1 MPLTAP
7 AVLKSS
13 VWSTRLSA
21 GLIGLLAIGLTTCR
35 SACASA
41 VTQGLN
47 LCTSTL
53 LPSLFPFFVL
63 SGLTIETGLAQRLG
77 NLFARPMAYFFQRP
91 GTSAALFFL
100 GALGGYPTGARAV
113 VQLYQQGQ
121 CSRSDAERMLA
132 LCNNCGPGFFL
143 GVVGGMLLDSTAAG
157 FALWIIHL
165 ITALLCALPF
175 RNRTFVGTIPPASP
189 KPKHLPQALTASV
202 SAAVQSTLGVCGF
215 VLFFSVLLCLLQES
229 GLLPL
234 LSSFPTRLF
243 GSKAFGQALT
253 AGLFEIS
260 CGVTALAGCTVSHPL
275 KGAAAA
281 FLLSFGGCSVLFQT
295 MQQTE
300 NTDLSLRLV
309 IKEKSLQA
317 LLAAVT
323 AYLYLSVSKNNISL
337 SIAFLHHVNPFFCFS
352 VSALLLLFC
361 FFALVKARKK
371 RYNTK

>member
-1 MPLTAP
+1 
-7 AVLKSS
+7 
-13 VWSTRLSA
+13 
-21 GLIGLLAIGLTTCR
+21 
-35 SACASA
+35 
-41 VTQGLN
+41 
-47 LCTSTL
+47 
-53 LPSLFPFFVL
+53 
-63 SGLTIETGLAQRLG
+63 
-77 NLFARPMAYFFQRP
+77 
-91 GTSAALFFL
+91 
-100 GALGGYPTGARAV
+100 
-113 VQLYQQGQ
+113 
-121 CSRSDAERMLA
+121 
-132 LCNNCGPGFFL
+132 
-143 GVVGGMLLDSTAAG
+143 MLLDSTAAG

-165 ITALLCALPF
+165 ISALLCALPF

-189 KPKHLPQALTASV
+189 KLTGLPQALTASV

-253 AGLFEIS
+253 TGLFEIS
-260 CGVTALAGCTVSHPL
+260 CGVSALAGCTVSHPL

-281 FLLSFGGCSVLFQT
+281 FLLSFGGCSVIFQT

-323 AYLYLSVSKNNISL
+323 AYLYLSVSKNSISL
-337 SIAFLHHVNPFFCFS
+337 SNTFLYHTNPFFRFS
-352 VSALLLLFC
+352 VAALLLLFC
-361 FFALVKARKK
+361 LFALVKARKK